1 MGNRGTFSGFL
12 QKNDHGMTLQ
22 ALIVKLCVRWIRELS
37 LGSGRLLPGGVGCPK
52 ICDSGPI
59 LMLIKPICP
68 YGILILQNDFR
79 ENPTIFDPPPKARKF
94 RRPGLLY
101 ENFFFRVQTSIVPH
115 FFRLTE

>member
-1 MGNRGTFSGFL
+1 
-12 QKNDHGMTLQ
+12 
-22 ALIVKLCVRWIRELS
+22 
-37 LGSGRLLPGGVGCPK
+37 
-52 ICDSGPI
+52 
-59 LMLIKPICP
+59 MLIMPICP

-101 ENFFFRVQTSIVPH
+101 KKFFFRVQTSIVPH